1 MIKNQ
6 RMSTRKEVQRGV
18 KNQED
23 ANQRSLLGLLFKE
36 LGGEGQEGLN
46 LVASVHVVGREL
58 EKEGSKVLCGWQIRT
73 SCPVMYFERLK

>member
-1 MIKNQ
+1 
-6 RMSTRKEVQRGV
+6 MSTRKEVQRGV

-46 LVASVHVVGREL
+46 LVASVHVVGR
-58 EKEGSKVLCGWQIRT
+58 
-73 SCPVMYFERLK
+73 